1 MPEFDSSVELRT
13 VESLVVT
20 SELGPEEF
28 EKAVFDSV
36 SAGRTIS
43 DLGCGRV
50 LVDWSTFIRTRYV
63 LCDIFEE
70 DAADSPGKT
79 YRIDVKAG
87 EKNSF
92 GGDIVYCVLF
102 LLGFWLLR
110 CYFKN
115 FSILYLVL
123 VAVDAV
129 AAICLALAPRR
140 SRFGSGEAASVASD
154 IREKLPEK
162 SSSIKIVSNL

>member
-1 MPEFDSSVELRT
+1 MAEFDSSVELKT
-13 VESLVVT
+13 VDSLIVT
-20 SELGPEEF
+20 SELVPEDF

-43 DLGCGRV
+43 GLGCGRV
-50 LVDWSTFIRTRYV
+50 LVDWSVFTRTRYI
-63 LCDIFEE
+63 LCDIYEE
-70 DAADSPGKT
+70 ESSGSPEKT

-92 GGDIVYCVLF
+92 GGDIVYCILF

-115 FSILYLVL
+115 FGILYLAL

-129 AAICLALAPRR
+129 AAIWLAIAPRR
-140 SRFGSGEAASVASD
+140 AGFGHREAASVVSD
-154 IREKLPEK
+154 LKAKLPEK
-162 SSSIKIVSNL
+162 SCTIKF